1 MFIMVAIHKGIDSVL
16 GTCVT
21 VMNSIFL
28 RWKKSSIFMGL
39 KEKFFTQPKKN
50 HTVVVDFVV
59 AIFVL

>member
-1 MFIMVAIHKGIDSVL
+1 MPPNNNEFY
-16 GTCVT
+16 
-21 VMNSIFL
+21 FL

-59 AIFVL
+59 EIFVL